1 MFNKYPYTDFHELNL
16 DWVLA
21 KLREFDGQLSTLDVE
36 FDDIK
41 DQFADIKSEVD
52 NLLDTMQATIQAEIQ
67 AYVPGYVDGVL
78 SPYITELQGLLNE
91 VESLKSLISGWEQ
104 LLNDMRRDFTQAD
117 DAMRADYISRIE
129 TLRFEMLLDLS
140 ILDQKIDDM
149 QINLPDIMNPVRGFK
164 TSVEKAIDDVYDAL
178 RYFALTALQFQG
190 ANLTAQQLDDLQL
203 SALEWDLYGYNHLYT
218 VQNECINPLTGERA
232 SICSILADLALYA
245 STRTWTALIWDGTW
259 DRDADT
265 IDNLDL
271 TAFEF
276 DYSDDADPNP

>member
-1 MFNKYPYTDFHELNL
+1 M
-16 DWVLA
+16 
-21 KLREFDGQLSTLDVE
+21 
-36 FDDIK
+36 I
-41 DQFADIKSEVD
+41 
-52 NLLDTMQATIQAEIQ
+52 
-67 AYVPGYVDGVL
+67 
-78 SPYITELQGLLNE
+78 
-91 VESLKSLISGWEQ
+91 
-104 LLNDMRRDFTQAD
+104 
-117 DAMRADYISRIE
+117 
-129 TLRFEMLLDLS
+129 LDLS

-149 QINLPDIMNPVRGFK
+149 QFNLPDIMNPVRGFK
-164 TSVEKAIDDVYDAL
+164 TSIEKAIDDVYDAL

-190 ANLTAQQLDDLQL
+190 TNLTAQQLDDLQL
-203 SALEWDLYGYNHLYT
+203 TSLEWDLYGYNHLYT

>member
-21 KLREFDGQLSTLDVE
+21 KLREFDGKLNSLDVE

-41 DQFADIKSEVD
+41 DQFVIIKNEVD
-52 NLLDTMQATIQAEIQ
+52 NLLDTMQATIQAEIE

-78 SPYITELQGLLNE
+78 SPYITELQGLLAE
-91 VESLKSLISGWEQ
+91 VESLKNLIAGWEQ
-104 LLNDMRRDFTQAD
+104 LLNDIRRDFTQAD
-117 DAMRADYISRIE
+117 DTLRADYISRIE

-149 QINLPDIMNPVRGFK
+149 QFNLPDIMNPVRGFK
-164 TSVEKAIDDVYDAL
+164 TSIEKAINDVYDAC
-178 RYFALTALQFQG
+178 RYFALTALQFQV

-203 SALEWDLYGYNHLYT
+203 TALEWDMYGYNHLYT
-218 VQNECINPLTGERA
+218 VSNQCINPLTGERA